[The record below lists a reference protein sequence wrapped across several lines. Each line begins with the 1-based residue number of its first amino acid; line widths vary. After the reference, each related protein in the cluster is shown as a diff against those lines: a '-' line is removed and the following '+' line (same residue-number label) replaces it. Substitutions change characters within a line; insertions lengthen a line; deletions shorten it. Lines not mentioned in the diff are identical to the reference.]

1 MMSEWILVAG
11 LLFLIGGLLVYIYKQ
26 RQMIE
31 LHKVQEKEL
40 DQYAVEVEAIYRQM
54 RGIRHDY
61 RNHLHVMNTLTREKK
76 MEELDAYIK
85 QLNNELNQV
94 DTIIQTG
101 NTMIDAIVNTK
112 LTLAKNEGI
121 ECIATA
127 IAPKEL
133 AIEHIDLAI
142 ILGNLLSNALEATTK
157 KAASNEEQ
165 FIRLYIAP
173 MNETFYINVTNTMI
187 ENPKPSFFSLK
198 RVNKQGY
205 GLSRIDQS
213 VEKYG
218 GIVNRK
224 WEDSVF
230 ATEVT
235 IPLDGQNRS

>member
-1 MMSEWILVAG
+1 MKIEWIVIISLVIV
-11 LLFLIGGLLVYIYKQ
+11 IGILTVYLYKLKQ
-26 RQMIE
+26 TIE
-31 LHKVQEKEL
+31 LHKIQEKEL
-40 DQYAVEVEAIYRQM
+40 DNYAIEVETIYRQM

-61 RNHLHVMNTLTREKK
+61 RNHLHVMNSLTGEKK
-76 MEELDAYIK
+76 IDELDTYIK

-101 NTMIDAIVNTK
+101 NTMVDAIVNTK
-112 LTLAKNEGI
+112 LTIAKNEGV

-133 AIEHIDLAI
+133 EIEHIDLAI
-142 ILGNLLSNALEATTK
+142 ILGNLLSNAIEATTK
-157 KAASNEEQ
+157 HIQKNGEN

-173 MNETFYINVTNTMI
+173 MKGNLYISVTNTMK
-187 ENPKPSFFSLK
+187 ENPKPSFLSLK

-213 VEKYG
+213 VEKYQ

-224 WEDSVF
+224 WEDGVF

-235 IPLDGQNRS
+235 LPLNHS